1 MVARIELIP
10 IRVHTDVCAGED
22 LCELIMQKMEEI
34 GECIEDGDILVIAHK
49 VVSKSENRFVNL
61 KNIEPSEESK
71 KLARTSYKDPRLI
84 ELIRRESNNIVRHS
98 GGIIIVETKLGFICA
113 NAGIDQSNVSVEGD
127 VALLLPENPDKSAA
141 LLRSYIRNKSGKEIA
156 VIISDTFG
164 RPFRQGQTNVAIG
177 LAGIEPIESYIGK
190 SDIFGKKLKVTE
202 IAVADEIASAAELAM
217 GKTSKIPAVII
228 RGYSFTKSNSSSV
241 SSLIRSRKMDLF
253 RD

>member
-1 MVARIELIP
+1 LVARIELIP
-10 IRVHTDVCAGED
+10 IRVHIDVCAGED
-22 LCELIMQKMEEI
+22 LCELIMQTMEEI

-217 GKTSKIPAVII
+217 GKTSKIPAVLI